1 MKKTLLALASLSF
14 VLTMNAQDEAAPPA
28 EAPAAAEETSP
39 WTREGLF
46 NLSISQT
53 ALINWAAGGQN
64 SYSGN
69 ALLKYSANYKNGL
82 WKWKNDLAVSYG
94 GLAQGEIPWQKTD
107 DRLEFNSKVSR
118 DRVEGGDWAYAAFLN
133 FRTQFMDGF
142 KLPDDSNIISTW
154 MAPGYLTFGIGM
166 DYTPNEFFTANISP
180 VAGKFTFVANP
191 DLADAGAFGV
201 EAAEYDSITGAKTT
215 DGSIY
220 RFELGGNVS
229 MQFKKEIVKNVELD
243 TKLNLFSNYLEEPGN
258 IDVNW
263 DLMLNM
269 KVNEWLSASLICNL
283 IYDHDIDIAVDEDND
298 GVLEAFGPRTQF
310 KEVLGV
316 GINMKF

>member
-1 MKKTLLALASLSF
+1 MKKLLFTISIGLLSIAGI
-14 VLTMNAQDEAAPPA
+14 AQDSS
-28 EAPAAAEETSP
+28 AAEESP

-69 ALLKYSANYKNGL
+69 ALFKYSANYKKNK
-82 WKWKNDLAVSYG
+82 WKWNNDLTMSYG
-94 GLAQGEIPWQKTD
+94 GLAQGELPWQKTD
-107 DRLEFNSKVSR
+107 DRLEVNSKVSR
-118 DRVEGGDWAYAAFLN
+118 QAKGPWSYAAFMN
-133 FRTQFMDGF
+133 FRTQFVDGF
-142 KLPDDSNIISTW
+142 KLPDDSNLISTW
-154 MAPGYLTFGIGM
+154 MAPGYLTFGLGM
-166 DYTPNEFFTANISP
+166 DYTPNEYFTANISP
-180 VAGKFTFVANP
+180 IAGKFTFVANP

-201 EAAEYDSITGAKTT
+201 EAAEYDSLTGEKTK

-229 MQFKKEIVKNVELD
+229 LQFKKEIAKNVELD

-298 GVLEAFGPRTQF
+298 GIPEAVGPRTQF

-316 GINMKF
+316 GLNMKF

>member
-1 MKKTLLALASLSF
+1 MKKLLLTIATFSFAFTL
-14 VLTMNAQDEAAPPA
+14 NAQDQT
-28 EAPAAAEETSP
+28 APAVETTDEESSP

-46 NLSISQT
+46 NISISQT

-69 ALLKYSANYKNGL
+69 ALLKYSVNYKKGL
-82 WKWKNDLAVSYG
+82 WKWKNDVVVSYG
-94 GLAQGEIPWQKTD
+94 GLAQGDIPWQKTD
-107 DRLEFNSKVSR
+107 DRLELNSKVSR
-118 DRVEGGDWAYAAFLN
+118 NSAEESDWAYSAFMN
-133 FRTQFMDGF
+133 FRTQFMDGL
-142 KLPDDSNIISTW
+142 KLPNDSNIISTW
-154 MAPGYLTFGIGM
+154 MAPGYLTFGVGM
-166 DYTPNEFFTANISP
+166 DYSPNEFFSANISP
-180 VAGKFTFVANP
+180 VAGKFTFVSNTNLAN
-191 DLADAGAFGV
+191 AGAFGV
-201 EAAEYDSITGAKTT
+201 TAAVYDEVTGEKISDGEA
-215 DGSIY
+215 Y
-220 RFELGGNVS
+220 RFELGGNIS

-263 DLMLNM
+263 DLLLNM

-283 IYDHDIDIAVDEDND
+283 IYDHDIDIALDDNND
-298 GVLEAFGPRTQF
+298 GVIEGSGPRTQF

>member
-1 MKKTLLALASLSF
+1 MKKLLSVFATISFAL
-14 VLTMNAQDEAAPPA
+14 TINAQEETAPVA
-28 EAPAAAEETSP
+28 EAPAAEEST

-69 ALLKYSANYKNGL
+69 AFLKYSANYKKGL
-82 WKWKNDLAVSYG
+82 WMWKNDIAVSYG

-107 DRLEFNSKVSR
+107 DRLEINSKVSHNKTE
-118 DRVEGGDWAYAAFLN
+118 DRDWAYAAFMN
-133 FRTQFMDGF
+133 FRTQFLDGF

-154 MAPGYLTFGIGM
+154 LAPGYLTFGIGM
-166 DYTPNEFFTANISP
+166 DYTPNEFFTANVSP
-180 VAGKFTFVANP
+180 VAGKFTFVSNTNLAN
-191 DLADAGAFGV
+191 AGAFGV
-201 EAAEYDSITGAKTT
+201 TAAKYEEITGEKIS
-215 DGSIY
+215 DGEAY
-220 RFELGGNVS
+220 RIELGGNIS

-263 DLMLNM
+263 DLLLNM

-283 IYDHDIDIAVDEDND
+283 IYDHDIDIAVDDNNV
-298 GVLEAFGPRTQF
+298 GVLEGFGPRTQF